1 MLQFDYDAYEA
12 VYRDR
17 FDVLHYV
24 ANEPYEWAHLHP
36 SRAYRRDGA
45 ALAPAGGWEAFG
57 DAAGAVPVPY
67 MGRDALQVI
76 ALDYVREYVA
86 DCEEPGDVLDL
97 LSLQDVA
104 ACHLLAFAPAAA
116 VDDALEALDWRRSL
130 QACGIDTI

>member
-1 MLQFDYDAYEA
+1 MLKFDYDAYEA

-17 FDVLHYV
+17 LDVLHYV
-24 ANEPYEWAHLHP
+24 VNEPYEWVHLHP

-45 ALAPAGGWEAFG
+45 ALAPAGDWEAFG
-57 DAAGAVPVPY
+57 DAAGAMPVAY

-86 DCEEPGDVLDL
+86 AYEEPGAVVDL
-97 LSLQDVA
+97 LGLQDVA

-116 VDDALEALDWRRSL
+116 VDDAIEALDWRRSL
-130 QACGIDTI
+130 QACGIEAI